1 MESESKIRKIRVIY
15 KTELILFNEIG
26 PSRRIFTSFDEQ
38 SITVDGT
45 PPGDVPPS
53 IISGMRPLSC
63 SSTSWAVDGLGCPDI
78 FAEVTAIGPAKR
90 KRMRATA

>member
-26 PSRRIFTSFDEQ
+26 PSRRTFTSFDEQ

-45 PPGDVPPS
+45 PPGDAPPS
-53 IISGMRPLSC
+53 IMSGMRPWSC
-63 SSTSWAVDGLGCPDI
+63 SNTSSAVDGLGCPDI